1 MNRAAGATSADG
13 TPTANTGPAA
23 QPDQTA
29 PGGGAQ
35 AAAVQAPR
43 PSAARAK
50 PRHYLLILSFVLWV
64 IVPAALAGG
73 YLYTIAKDQYA
84 SRVGFSVRTEEIGSA
99 VELLGGITE
108 LSGSSSSDTDI
119 LFEYIQSQQMVR
131 AINEEIPLRDVYA
144 RPGDPIFTLGEDA
157 RIEALWNYWQNMVS
171 VFYDRGSGLIE
182 VRVLAFE
189 AEDAQRIA
197 SEIFDQSSQ
206 MINQLSTIARADAM
220 RYAEEELTRSEDRLR
235 EARQQTTAFRNRTG
249 IIDPQ
254 ADIQNQMGVVNALQQ
269 RLAEALVERR
279 QILDS
284 NSSDPRLADIDRRV
298 EAIRSQISSEKSQ
311 LAQSDSEAATAEG
324 GEQSYSRLLEEFE
337 ALAADQ
343 EFAERA
349 YLSARAARDAA
360 LAEAQRQSRYLA
372 SYVDPTLAETAEFP
386 RRGVLLGMIFAFLLV
401 TWTIG
406 TMIFYS
412 LRDRR

>member
-1 MNRAAGATSADG
+1 
-13 TPTANTGPAA
+13 
-23 QPDQTA
+23 
-29 PGGGAQ
+29 
-35 AAAVQAPR
+35 
-43 PSAARAK
+43 
-50 PRHYLLILSFVLWV
+50 
-64 IVPAALAGG
+64 
-73 YLYTIAKDQYA
+73 
-84 SRVGFSVRTEEIGSA
+84 
-99 VELLGGITE
+99 
-108 LSGSSSSDTDI
+108 
-119 LFEYIQSQQMVR
+119 
-131 AINEEIPLRDVYA
+131 
-144 RPGDPIFTLGEDA
+144 
-157 RIEALWNYWQNMVS
+157 
-171 VFYDRGSGLIE
+171 
-182 VRVLAFE
+182 
-189 AEDAQRIA
+189 
-197 SEIFDQSSQ
+197 
-206 MINQLSTIARADAM
+206 M